1 VITSSIIDVFKWR
14 DWTMSLGLNYRPIL
28 LGTSTRSERFHYE
41 RITRELRADGLR
53 PPADIAP
60 DATVDELMED
70 FHARCRVE
78 DADGCRLSL
87 PPTRWS
93 EHGEAVSVAARR
105 PNHCRRRARA
115 CRRIEIPVFPKRR
128 RTVPK
133 QA

>member
-1 VITSSIIDVFKWR
+1 MLRVPWIPVITSSIIDVFKWR

-93 EHGEAVSVAARR
+93 EQRR
-105 PNHCRRRARA
+105 SGFCRCSTAQSLPAPRASLSPHRN
-115 CRRIEIPVFPKRR
+115 PGFS
-128 RTVPK
+128 
-133 QA
+133 